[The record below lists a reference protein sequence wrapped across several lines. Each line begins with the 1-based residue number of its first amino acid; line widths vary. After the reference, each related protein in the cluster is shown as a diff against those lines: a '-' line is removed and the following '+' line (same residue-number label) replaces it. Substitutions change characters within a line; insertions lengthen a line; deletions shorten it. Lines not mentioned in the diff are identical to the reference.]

1 MRDST
6 KGEAMSIETDQKN
19 FTASRG
25 IAEIETSLSNGDL
38 SNVDEDAIRSLATEL
53 RAPISRV
60 SEIYRRELAR
70 LAPRARVKAFLPL
83 VIGRLVRR
91 RRVEEGWST
100 A

>member
-1 MRDST
+1 
-6 KGEAMSIETDQKN
+6 MSIETDHDI

-25 IAEIETSLSNGDL
+25 SAEMETSL

-53 RAPISRV
+53 RAPIGRV
-60 SEIYRRELAR
+60 AEIYRRELAR

-91 RRVEEGWST
+91 RGVEEGWST

>member
-1 MRDST
+1 
-6 KGEAMSIETDQKN
+6 MSIETDHDN

-25 IAEIETSLSNGDL
+25 SAEMETLL
-38 SNVDEDAIRSLATEL
+38 SNVHEDAIRSLATEL

-60 SEIYRRELAR
+60 AEIYRRELAR

-91 RRVEEGWST
+91 RRAEERWST

>member
-1 MRDST
+1 
-6 KGEAMSIETDQKN
+6 MSIETDHNN
-19 FTASRG
+19 FTASRDN
-25 IAEIETSLSNGDL
+25 AEMETSL

-83 VIGRLVRR
+83 VVGRLVRR
-91 RRVEEGWST
+91 RSAEERWST

>member
-1 MRDST
+1 
-6 KGEAMSIETDQKN
+6 MSFETDHNN

-25 IAEIETSLSNGDL
+25 NAEMETSLSNA
-38 SNVDEDAIRSLATEL
+38 DEVAIRTLATEL
-53 RAPISRV
+53 RAPIGRV
-60 SEIYRRELAR
+60 AEIYRRELAR

-91 RRVEEGWST
+91 RGVEEGWST

>member
-1 MRDST
+1 
-6 KGEAMSIETDQKN
+6 MSIETDHN
-19 FTASRG
+19 DFNASRG
-25 IAEIETSLSNGDL
+25 SSEMETSL
-38 SNVDEDAIRSLATEL
+38 SNVDEDTIRSLATEL
-53 RAPISRV
+53 RAPVGRIA
-60 SEIYRRELAR
+60 EIYRRELAR

>member
-1 MRDST
+1 
-6 KGEAMSIETDQKN
+6 MSIETDRNN

-25 IAEIETSLSNGDL
+25 SAEIETSL
-38 SNVDEDAIRSLATEL
+38 SNVDEDAIRTLATEL
-53 RAPISRV
+53 RAPIGRV
-60 SEIYRRELAR
+60 AEIYRRELAR